1 MKKYLDEWLKGRPKI
16 IKDLANKLN
25 PFLRYRI
32 KSTGQHCDIY
42 SYSEDGTVT
51 VAVNGYDKE
60 ILNIMNQSIQ
70 VNVFG
75 LSPDDIEE
83 LKQSNNSKGN

>member
-1 MKKYLDEWLKGRPKI
+1 MDKYLDEWLKGRPKI
-16 IKDLANKLN
+16 IKDMANKLN

-42 SYSEDGTVT
+42 SYSENNTITVT
-51 VAVNGYDKE
+51 VNGHDKE
-60 ILNIMNQSIQ
+60 ALNIAYQAVQ

-75 LSPDDIEE
+75 LELDDVEE
-83 LKQSNNSKGN
+83 IKI